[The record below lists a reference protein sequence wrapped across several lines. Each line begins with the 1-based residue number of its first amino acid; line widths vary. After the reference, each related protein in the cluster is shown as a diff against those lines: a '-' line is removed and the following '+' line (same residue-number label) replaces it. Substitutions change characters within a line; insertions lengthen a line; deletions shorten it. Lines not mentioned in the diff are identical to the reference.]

1 MSDYKVIAEAGQT
14 LVQVI
19 WTAIAADADL
29 KALIGDAS
37 LISLESPAEHIQN
50 KDSALLSIYLYRI
63 TEDPYLKNRSRVEG
77 PGGYSQRVPLAL
89 DLYYLITPM
98 LTAARDR
105 QIVLGKVMQVLYDR
119 PTLEGTDLVGTLAG
133 SGEILR
139 TVLDPVPLNEVALIW
154 QALDIPYMLC
164 VPYVVRIVLMDSTD
178 ETAVQRVISVD
189 RQYGAR
195 TPSLVGGN

>member
-1 MSDYKVIAEAGQT
+1 MSDYKVIAEAGLT

-19 WTAIAADADL
+19 WAAIAADADL
-29 KALIGDAS
+29 KAMIGDAS

-50 KDSALLSIYLYRI
+50 KDTALLSVYLYRI
-63 TEDPYLKNRSRVEG
+63 TEDPYMKNRPRVEG
-77 PGGYSQRVPLAL
+77 PGGSSQRVPLAL

-139 TVLDPVPLNEVALIW
+139 TVLDPVPMNEVALIW

-164 VPYVVRIVLMDSTD
+164 VPYLVRVALMDSTE
-178 ETAVQRVISVD
+178 ETATTRVISVD

-195 TPSLVGGN
+195 TPALVGGH

>member
-14 LVQVI
+14 LVQVV